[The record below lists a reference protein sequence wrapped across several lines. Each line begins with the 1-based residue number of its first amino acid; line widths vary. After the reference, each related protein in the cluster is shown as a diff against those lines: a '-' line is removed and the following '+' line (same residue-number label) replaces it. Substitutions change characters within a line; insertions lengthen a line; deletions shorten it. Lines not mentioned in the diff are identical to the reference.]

1 MGVRTVVVQP
11 LARAALLIL
20 WSLVAWGA
28 LLFLLTLVDAVSE
41 GPGPALARLL
51 PARGASVWAWLNAL
65 SIGLAVAV
73 GLVGAGLAWTRRTSA
88 PDSRRPRRRSGLRM
102 ASLEEPLRTR
112 SAGAETADS
121 SGRAPRASRGMTA

>member
-28 LLFLLTLVDAVSE
+28 LLLLLTLVDAVSE
-41 GPGPALARLL
+41 GLGPALARLL

-65 SIGLAVAV
+65 SVGLAVAV
-73 GLVGAGLAWTRRTSA
+73 GLVGAGLAWTRRGERA
-88 PDSRRPRRRSGLRM
+88 DVPP
-102 ASLEEPLRTR
+102 AS
-112 SAGAETADS
+112 
-121 SGRAPRASRGMTA
+121 